1 METDRRL
8 GQRHH
13 PMGQC
18 LEDTMQNRLQARRSE
33 WIETFRSRTRLD
45 LLPRWQVDDD
55 PEGGAALHD
64 PWGKTHRPDWAERG
78 LLIWPRGGIWRRLSL
93 HLVCPEPWC
102 SIRGGRER
110 LVLSWW
116 ADQVRL
122 WVDGVLVHEGDL
134 FDTRCRWP
142 LPATWHQGQPLD
154 LVLELRSPCHD
165 DGALITS
172 AVVREPL
179 HPGEDPQQWL
189 LPEALDL
196 ALPSIEDLP
205 EAWLALDPGSAEARE
220 SVEALLAA
228 CPKPEGRVH
237 WIGHAH
243 LDLAWLWPVA
253 DTWRAAERT
262 FRSALDLMDRFPE
275 LRFAHSTPALYQWME
290 QFRPALWQRIRAAS
304 AAGRWEPINGPWVET
319 DCVLVSTASLWQQF
333 AIGQAYS
340 RRAFPEWS
348 HTLAWL
354 PDSFGFGAGLPSV
367 AAAEGVRWFC
377 THKLAWNASEPF
389 PHRLFRWRS
398 RGGAEV
404 MSLMLPP
411 IGTDADPSAI
421 QAEQR
426 SFQQRTGLDQAL
438 WTPGVGDHGGGPTAE
453 MLEQLQLWQG
463 HPQVAPRQSSTVRAY
478 LESLE
483 ASASGLPVWRDE
495 LYLDLHRGCAT
506 SRPDQKRHNR
516 SLERLLREADLTA
529 ALLHL
534 HQGVPSAV
542 AADWRSLLFQQFH
555 DILPGTSIPEVFEQ
569 AEPQW
574 RQSRRQATSL
584 RDRALQQLFGSPQG
598 QEDWAF
604 VGLQP
609 LARWSP
615 LLRLPVGQWRA
626 AGQGLPTQPASSGG
640 VWVQLPEHE
649 GVMAWPLERR
659 PKADSIPD
667 QSAVRGAVQVQSTP
681 DGVRLANGQL
691 TVELGADGLRQLWDA
706 AGVPQLQ
713 GPLALR
719 RFRDHGEFWDAWDL
733 AANYRD
739 HPLPVRWDPA
749 GYELL
754 ECGPLV
760 ARVVLRARAGASRL
774 RLDCLL
780 RADTPWLELICS
792 VEWQQTHELLR
803 LELPLAQSV
812 VRWAADTSGGVLER
826 PARPLNSGEKVR
838 WEVPVISWCASTA
851 AAPGGG
857 LALLLD
863 GPQGVDADQ
872 ERLGVSL
879 LRGPTW
885 PDPNA
890 DRGWHRH
897 RLAVMPV
904 SEGWCRAGVPQAALA
919 FREPG
924 WCRPAVLQVRQQLMP
939 PLPLGLVPVAMA
951 ATDPALEDAAGKGLL
966 LRLLN
971 PGAQRQIWRPQGWSL
986 RQGDGALV
994 DAINFKPGELA
1005 EVELVP
1011 DDG

>member
-1 METDRRL
+1 
-8 GQRHH
+8 
-13 PMGQC
+13 
-18 LEDTMQNRLQARRSE
+18 
-33 WIETFRSRTRLD
+33 
-45 LLPRWQVDDD
+45 
-55 PEGGAALHD
+55 
-64 PWGKTHRPDWAERG
+64 
-78 LLIWPRGGIWRRLSL
+78 
-93 HLVCPEPWC
+93 
-102 SIRGGRER
+102 
-110 LVLSWW
+110 
-116 ADQVRL
+116 
-122 WVDGVLVHEGDL
+122 
-134 FDTRCRWP
+134 
-142 LPATWHQGQPLD
+142 
-154 LVLELRSPCHD
+154 
-165 DGALITS
+165 
-172 AVVREPL
+172 
-179 HPGEDPQQWL
+179 
-189 LPEALDL
+189 
-196 ALPSIEDLP
+196 
-205 EAWLALDPGSAEARE
+205 
-220 SVEALLAA
+220 
-228 CPKPEGRVH
+228 
-237 WIGHAH
+237 
-243 LDLAWLWPVA
+243 
-253 DTWRAAERT
+253 
-262 FRSALDLMDRFPE
+262 
-275 LRFAHSTPALYQWME
+275 
-290 QFRPALWQRIRAAS
+290 
-304 AAGRWEPINGPWVET
+304 
-319 DCVLVSTASLWQQF
+319 
-333 AIGQAYS
+333 
-340 RRAFPEWS
+340 
-348 HTLAWL
+348 
-354 PDSFGFGAGLPSV
+354 
-367 AAAEGVRWFC
+367 
-377 THKLAWNASEPF
+377 
-389 PHRLFRWRS
+389 
-398 RGGAEV
+398 

-453 MLEQLQLWQG
+453 MLEQMQLWQG

-584 RDRALQQLFGSPQG
+584 RDRALQQLFGSPHG

-749 GYELL
+749 GYELV

-760 ARVVLRARAGASRL
+760 ARVVLRARVGASRL

-826 PARPLNSGEKVR
+826 PARPLTPGEKVR
-838 WEVPVISWCASTA
+838 WEVPVISWCASTTD
-851 AAPGGG
+851 APGGG

-897 RLAVMPV
+897 RLALMPV

-924 WCRPAVLQVRQQLMP
+924 WCRPASLQDCSRLMP
-939 PLPLGLVPVAMA
+939 AVPVGLVPVAVEA
-951 ATDPALEDAAGKGLL
+951 PQTCATGAEETRCLR

-971 PGAQRQIWRPQGWSL
+971 PGARRQVWSPPDWL
-986 RQGDGALV
+986 LMRGGDV
-994 DAINFKPGELA
+994 VSAITLMPGELT
-1005 EVELVP
+1005 LVDMLP
-1011 DDG
+1011 KTG